1 MGARTASEAGFV
13 TLKTVKRYKLLRY
26 DDFIWY
32 FMDENGV
39 TENLAADKW
48 KAMRDNRELYEHP
61 NHYLY
66 AKVYIRTDTY
76 MDETRVTYADLE

>member
-1 MGARTASEAGFV
+1 
-13 TLKTVKRYKLLRY
+13 
-26 DDFIWY
+26 
-32 FMDENGV
+32 MDANGV

-76 MDETRVTYADLE
+76 MDETRVTYAGLE